1 MQVFI
6 SNPFLHTQ
14 LFTLVILI
22 VLALSIKSRAAP
34 SFGKD
39 TTQELKGIA
48 ILAIIVAHVGYL
60 LATDSRF
67 LFPLSIFAGVGVDI
81 FLFLS
86 GFGLTM
92 SALMKP
98 TLIVDFYQK
107 RLKKIFIPLWIS
119 LVAILCI
126 DAFILQQTYST
137 GTVLAA
143 FLGWFPRADAFLD
156 INSPLWYISL
166 IVFYYLLYP
175 LVFSHRY
182 PLASALGIY
191 GITYGIVWMDPSF
204 LSEVIHL
211 YEIHLVAFPLGIV
224 LATYL
229 YARKAPF
236 PRAPLLVHS
245 TLFGVLLIS
254 ISSLA
259 IHSGVG
265 KEPWIEQAVS
275 SITMLLVVILFA
287 IKRFEVRFLSL
298 MGAYSFEIY
307 LLHWPLLSRY
317 DIFFTWLPAWIAL
330 ALYFP
335 LFLGLAYLLHRLDSK
350 I

>member
-14 LFTLVILI
+14 LFTLVLLI
-22 VLALSIKSRAAP
+22 VLALSIKSRTAP
-34 SFGKD
+34 SFAKD

-60 LATDSRF
+60 LATVSRF
-67 LFPLSIFAGVGVDI
+67 LFPLSFFAGVGVDL

-98 TLIVDFYQK
+98 LAIVDFYQK
-107 RLKKIFIPLWIS
+107 RLKKIFIPLWIT
-119 LVAILCI
+119 LALILSF
-126 DAFILQQTYST
+126 DALFLHLTYSAS
-137 GTVLAA
+137 TVLYA

-175 LVFSHRY
+175 LVFSHKY
-182 PLASALGIY
+182 PLASALGVY

-204 LSEVIHL
+204 LSDVIHL
-211 YEIHLVAFPLGIV
+211 YEIHLIAFPLGIV

-229 YARKAPF
+229 YARKTPF
-236 PRAPLLVHS
+236 PRAPLLIHS
-245 TLFGVLLIS
+245 ALFGALIMS
-254 ISSLA
+254 ISYLA

-265 KEPWIEQAVS
+265 KEPWIAQIVS
-275 SITMLLVVILFA
+275 IITMLLVVILFA
-287 IKRFEVRFLSL
+287 IKRFEVRLLSL

-307 LLHWPLLSRY
+307 LLHWPILSRY
-317 DIFFTWLPAWIAL
+317 DIFFSWLPAWIAL

-335 LFLGLAYLLHRLDSK
+335 LILGLAYLLYRIDSK

>member
-6 SNPFLHTQ
+6 INPFLHTQ
-14 LFTLVILI
+14 LFALVLLI
-22 VLALSIKSRAAP
+22 VLSLSIKARKAP
-34 SFGKD
+34 SFAKD

-48 ILAIIVAHVGYL
+48 ILAIILAHVGYL

-67 LFPLSIFAGVGVDI
+67 LFPLSVFAGVGVDL

-98 TLIVDFYQK
+98 GSVVNFYQK
-107 RLKKIFIPLWIS
+107 RLKKIFIPLWIT
-119 LVAILCI
+119 LAVILSV
-126 DAFILQQTYST
+126 DALFLQLTYST
-137 GTVLAA
+137 SSVFFA

-156 INSPLWYISL
+156 LNSPLWYISL

-175 LVFSHRY
+175 LVFSHKY

-191 GITYGIVWMDPSF
+191 GVTYGIVWMDPYL
-204 LSEVIHL
+204 LSDVIRL
-211 YEIHLVAFPLGIV
+211 YEIHLVAFPLGIT

-229 YARKAPF
+229 HARKTPFVRAPF
-236 PRAPLLVHS
+236 VIHSALFAALLV
-245 TLFGVLLIS
+245 S
-254 ISSLA
+254 ISYLA

-287 IKRFEVRFLSL
+287 IKRFEVRILSL
-298 MGAYSFEIY
+298 MGIYSFEIY
-307 LLHWPLLSRY
+307 LLHWPILSRY

-330 ALYFP
+330 ALYIPF
-335 LFLGLAYLLHRLDSK
+335 LLGLAYLLHRIDSK